1 MTDSIKEFRCGG
13 KKYPG
18 GGKFFR
24 TNIEDE
30 SPMVYQPMMPVYPD
44 VQTPM
49 RYYPQ
54 PNLGNYEYPASTG
67 MVQGMPIQ
75 SGYVAPVPQTGVL
88 QEEALPAPVVVP
100 ALDAR
105 KDAARRI
112 MAVENS
118 KANKEGGW
126 DAKTGRWYPHR
137 SHEGGADTIAYGI
150 KLSNGT
156 PEAALALK
164 QGYLTDQQ
172 AEHFVDTLVNK
183 YYDAAKKVYDKKY
196 GEGEWDKL
204 SDKSQ
209 SILVDYS
216 YNPGLA
222 KFPKLME
229 GFHSGNMDLIRQNY
243 KRYVNGKELGRNK
256 TLLEEIETLG
266 NEHPIFRAD
275 GGSVYRNGGKSK
287 RRKDFNPSALKKAIV
302 DVVGPGYYPN
312 LVNVHGDFSRFYW
325 GRPQE
330 RGILVDSP
338 YSPTKSNVP
347 DAKYYRVNDS
357 AFLNDLVH
365 LYNSSISHDL
375 MTQPVSPLLN
385 IGDSAVLSGYDA
397 RNNSKSDDKYV
408 GDTLE
413 RHLIRNGRAM
423 GDAPIEGASVVN
435 YPLTDSVGALGYF
448 TVGRGNDENGDY
460 LSYYDNWDL
469 NGHTKITRAVE
480 KYGLGK
486 PYEIYDRIYGTFGE
500 NGEFHPLGE
509 IDPAIISSE
518 KASGGKIRIK
528 PSKRGTFT
536 AAAKKHGKSVQAF
549 ASQVLAHKENYSPAM
564 VKKANFARNAARWHA
579 DGGILERYDADS
591 IRQAIQNAR
600 ERQKK

>member
-1 MTDSIKEFRCGG
+1 MPDRERIERLASLLLERGGMDAVREFRCGG
-13 KKYPG
+13 RKYPD

-24 TNIEDE
+24 TDLGQV
-30 SPMVYQPMMPVYPD
+30 SPMMYEPMMPVYPD

-54 PNLGNYEYPASTG
+54 PNLGDYEYPASTG

-75 SGYVAPVPQTGVL
+75 TGYVAPVPQTGVL
-88 QEEALPAPVVVP
+88 QEEALVPVVAS

-172 AEHFVDTLVNK
+172 AEHFVDTLVNR

-266 NEHPIFRAD
+266 SEHPIFRRD
-275 GGSVYRNGGKSK
+275 GG
-287 RRKDFNPSALKKAIV
+287 
-302 DVVGPGYYPN
+302 
-312 LVNVHGDFSRFYW
+312 
-325 GRPQE
+325 
-330 RGILVDSP
+330 GI
-338 YSPTKSNVP
+338 
-347 DAKYYRVNDS
+347 
-357 AFLNDLVH
+357 H
-365 LYNSSISHDL
+365 
-375 MTQPVSPLLN
+375 
-385 IGDSAVLSGYDA
+385 
-397 RNNSKSDDKYV
+397 
-408 GDTLE
+408 
-413 RHLIRNGRAM
+413 
-423 GDAPIEGASVVN
+423 
-435 YPLTDSVGALGYF
+435 
-448 TVGRGNDENGDY
+448 
-460 LSYYDNWDL
+460 
-469 NGHTKITRAVE
+469 
-480 KYGLGK
+480 
-486 PYEIYDRIYGTFGE
+486 
-500 NGEFHPLGE
+500 
-509 IDPAIISSE
+509 
-518 KASGGKIRIK
+518 IK

-549 ASQVLAHKENYSPAM
+549 ASQVLANKNRYSSAM

-579 DGGILERYDADS
+579 EGGILERYDADS
-591 IRQAIQNAR
+591 IRKAISDIRAK
-600 ERQKK
+600 QK